1 MKTTDFDIDLLRKR
15 WQESNIKSDS
25 SNLFDYHINIKNAAK
40 IRSNYDITRLRLM
53 LGMFGSITLMIFLI
67 ICAKLYIVD
76 MHYAIPYAMV
86 LIVTI
91 LRVCIAFIMFITIQK
106 MNPIKHSIGCVVKA
120 ATMFSVEHKWN
131 HIYTFYFKIPITF
144 IALPP
149 SPNLWIVWIA
159 IAIGITLL
167 NVLVAR
173 YFFVKQKKRIAEFL
187 YKVTP
192 KKNI

>member
-1 MKTTDFDIDLLRKR
+1 
-15 WQESNIKSDS
+15 
-25 SNLFDYHINIKNAAK
+25 
-40 IRSNYDITRLRLM
+40 
-53 LGMFGSITLMIFLI
+53 
-67 ICAKLYIVD
+67 

-149 SPNLWIVWIA
+149 LLFPPFGVDFFSTFDSPNLWIVWIA